1 MPASTRTRSVLLPLS
16 AIEAAAARGGQFLS
30 DTSTDGGGCTCSP
43 EPEPEWSGGPKAGYG
58 GAPMTAVYCTCRW
71 RFGGA

>member
-1 MPASTRTRSVLLPLS
+1 MKKTVTNRSVLLPLS
-16 AIEAAAARGGQFLS
+16 AIEAATTRGGYIPDQS
-30 DTSTDGGGCTCSP
+30 VEGCTCSA
-43 EPEPEWSGGPKAGYG
+43 EPEPEWTGGPKAGYG